1 MAESRVALY
10 DTTVRDMVRYAV
22 INELKRRP
30 FKRDDISKAG
40 VKVGLLGTQT
50 RQFDKLLDQC
60 NVELTSVFGMEL
72 VEMRARGFNAGEVLL
87 QSQLKRQSL
96 KNSQAAHDGE
106 DDDLPSK
113 SQKVKGSSKQYVLRS
128 SLNPSLLKKIT
139 QLVDDEIPDNEA
151 NEEDCNQP
159 TNSILDWKHGDELGH
174 IGILGFILALIL
186 MHERALD
193 NTVPYLAA
201 QLLIYL
207 KRLKIGDNWH
217 PPSTKGC
224 AHPPPTLM
232 ALLSQFTKQG
242 YLECTQQGSK
252 AGRGGPPQAVM
263 RRQSQIGSNET
274 NQEMEW
280 RWGARAEI
288 EFGEHQIAEFMSDVY
303 LAATGKVSDQT
314 QPDNPANR
322 QARHD
327 KLMKHIAKA
336 AGSALQDSS
345 QLPVPG
351 ISKGASN

>member
-1 MAESRVALY
+1 
-10 DTTVRDMVRYAV
+10 MVRYAV

-40 VKVGLLGTQT
+40 LLGTQS
-50 RQFDKLLDQC
+50 RQFDKLLEQC
-60 NVELTSVFGMEL
+60 NVELTAAFGMEL

-106 DDDLPSK
+106 DDDPPSK

-128 SLNPSLLKKIT
+128 SLNPSLIKKIT
-139 QLVDDEIPDNEA
+139 QLVDDEIPHHDA
-151 NEEDCNQP
+151 NEDDWNQP
-159 TNSILDWKHGDELGH
+159 TNAILDWKHGDELAH
-174 IGILGFILALIL
+174 IGVLGFILALIL

-193 NTVPYLAA
+193 NT

-207 KRLKIGDNWH
+207 KRLKIGDNWQ

-224 AHPPPTLM
+224 AHPPATLLG
-232 ALLSQFTKQG
+232 LLSQFTKQG

-252 AGRGGPPQAVM
+252 AGRSGPSQAAM
-263 RRQSQIGSNET
+263 RRQSQVVGPNNNET

-288 EFGEHQIAEFMSDVY
+288 EFGELQIAEFMSDVY
-303 LAATGKVSDQT
+303 RAATAKVSPQSL
-314 QPDNPANR
+314 PDTPANR
-322 QARHD
+322 HTPHD
-327 KLMKHIAKA
+327 KLLKDIAKA
-336 AGSALQDSS
+336 AGSTLQDSS
-345 QLPVPG
+345 LLPVPG
-351 ISKGASN
+351 ISKATSS